1 VPKDHPRVV
10 AYGGVDEL
18 NAALGAARARAEG
31 TDLNRLLLGVQRDL
45 FAIGAQLADPS
56 RRVASRRAKAAFPA
70 ARVRR
75 LEKAIDTRVA
85 KLPPLRAFVLPG
97 GTPMAARLHLARA
110 VCRRA
115 ERSVVT
121 LSHEAEVDPR
131 IIVYLN
137 RLSDL
142 LFVLA
147 RFENHRAGEGE
158 DRW

>member
-1 VPKDHPRVV
+1 
-10 AYGGVDEL
+10 VDEL
-18 NAALGAARARAEG
+18 NAALGAARAHAGETALG
-31 TDLNRLLLGVQRDL
+31 RLLLGVQRDL

-75 LEKAIDTRVA
+75 LEKAIDTREA

-97 GTPMAARLHLARA
+97 GTPVASLLHLARA

-121 LSHEAEVDPR
+121 LSHEAEVDAR
-131 IIVYLN
+131 ILVYLN

-147 RFENHRAGEGE
+147 RYESHRAGETE

>member
-1 VPKDHPRVV
+1 
-10 AYGGVDEL
+10 VDEL
-18 NAALGAARARAEG
+18 NAALGAARALARADVG
-31 TDLNRLLLGVQRDL
+31 RLLLGIQQDL
-45 FAIGAQLADPS
+45 FAIGAQLADPTRKVAT
-56 RRVASRRAKAAFPA
+56 RRVKAAIPA

-75 LEKAIDTRVA
+75 LEKAIDTREA
-85 KLPPLRAFVLPG
+85 KLPPLRAFVTPG
-97 GTPMAARLHLARA
+97 GPPSAAALHVARA

-115 ERSVVT
+115 ERAVVSFARDT
-121 LSHEAEVDPR
+121 EVDAR

-147 RFENHRAGEGE
+147 RFEAHRAGSSE